1 MSTSD
6 DGSAGAPGREAPTGA
21 PSRIAGHPGHR
32 AARIALAVASAL
44 TVVATLGST
53 VAWAGLNGIAG
64 NIPSLP
70 MPAESNRPTKA
81 TPTAQTEYEAL
92 NILIMGTDTRTG
104 QGNEFGDP
112 GTTASGNGHSDTTI
126 LLHVSADRSRALAVS
141 IPRDSIV
148 TRPSCKDGDT
158 GTVTERFNGAFAAG
172 GPACTIRAVETL
184 TNVRVDHFFVVDFK
198 GFQSVVDSV
207 GGVPI
212 CLAEAVDDP
221 KSGLKLSAGPHVLDG
236 QEALAFARARKTLGD
251 GSDISRI
258 DRQQVFLSSLI
269 RQVQSKSLLTDLPT
283 LISVVNSVSK
293 SLTTDSGLGNLE
305 ALKNLALSLQGL
317 TPSKVKFLTVPWTLR
332 PDGNTLDWNTAKAD
346 PIWQSMIDDA
356 AYPPSA
362 SQLDGKPLKTAPS
375 AIRVKVLNGSGV
387 NGQARTAAAQLT
399 AQGFVVVG
407 VDTAPADIDTT
418 SIAYAA
424 TYDESMRTLAFAAS
438 ATDRQATGSGNVL
451 TLTIGKDWKA
461 MKTVVIKSSSAG
473 SGGSGVTAK
482 PADENVCVK

>member
-1 MSTSD
+1 MTTTD
-6 DGSAGAPGREAPTGA
+6 DGSAA
-21 PSRIAGHPGHR
+21 PSRSAGHHGHR
-32 AARIALAVASAL
+32 TARIAVAVASAL

-53 VAWAGLNGIAG
+53 VAWAGLNNLAG
-64 NIPSLP
+64 NIKTAAG
-70 MPAESNRPTKA
+70 PAESNRPTKA
-81 TPTAQTEYEAL
+81 APTAEADFEAL

-104 QGNEFGDP
+104 QGNDFGDP

-126 LLHVSADRSRALAVS
+126 LLHVSADRSRAFAVS
-141 IPRDSIV
+141 IPRDSWV

-158 GTVTERFNGAFAAG
+158 STVTGRFNDAFAAG

-198 GFQSVVDSV
+198 GFQSVVDAV

-221 KSGLKLSAGPHVLDG
+221 KSGLKLDKGTHVLDG
-236 QEALAFARARKTLGD
+236 SQALAFARARKTLGD
-251 GSDISRI
+251 GSDLSRI

-283 LISVVNSVSK
+283 LISVVDSVSQ
-293 SLTTDSGLGNLE
+293 SLTTDTELGNLE
-305 ALKNLALSLQGL
+305 ALKNLALSLQGI
-317 TPSKVKFLTVPWTLR
+317 TPSKVKFLTVPWVAR
-332 PDGNTLDWNTAKAD
+332 PDGATIEWNTAKAE
-346 PIWQSMIDDA
+346 PIWQAMINDT
-356 AYPPSA
+356 AYPPGA

-387 NGQARTAAAQLT
+387 NGQARAAAAQLT

-407 VDTAPADIDTT
+407 VDTAPADLATT
-418 SIAYAA
+418 SITYDP

-461 MKTVVIKSSSAG
+461 MKTVVIKSSG
-473 SGGSGVTAK
+473 SGSGSSGSGVTAK

>member
-1 MSTSD
+1 MIPTD
-6 DGSAGAPGREAPTGA
+6 DGSAAGSPGTA
-21 PSRIAGHPGHR
+21 SRIAGHHGHR
-32 AARIALAVASAL
+32 TARIAVAVLSAV

-53 VAWAGLNGIAG
+53 VAWAGLNQAAENIAREPISAG
-64 NIPSLP
+64 
-70 MPAESNRPTKA
+70 SNRPTKVA
-81 TPTAQTEYEAL
+81 PTEPTEYEAL
-92 NILIMGTDTRTG
+92 NILVMGTDTRTG
-104 QGNEFGDP
+104 QGNDFGDP

-126 LLHVSADRSRALAVS
+126 LLHVSADRSRAFAVS
-141 IPRDSIV
+141 IPRDSWV

-158 GTVTERFNGAFAAG
+158 STVTGRFNEAFAAG
-172 GPACTIRAVETL
+172 GPSCTIRAVEAL
-184 TNVRVDHFFVVDFK
+184 TDVRVDHFFVVDFK

-221 KSGLKLSAGPHVLDG
+221 KSGLKLDKGTHVLDG
-236 QEALAFARARKTLGD
+236 TQALAFARARKTLGD
-251 GSDISRI
+251 GSDLSRI

-283 LISVVNSVSK
+283 LYSVLDSVTK
-293 SLTTDSGLGNLE
+293 SLTVDTGLGTLE
-305 ALKNLALSLQGL
+305 DLKNLALSMQGL
-317 TPSKVKFLTVPWTLR
+317 TSSKVKFLTVPWVAR
-332 PDGNTLDWNTAKAD
+332 PDGATIEWNTAKAE
-346 PIWQSMIDDA
+346 PMWQAMINDT

-375 AIRVKVLNGSGV
+375 AVRVKVLNGSGV
-387 NGQARTAAAQLT
+387 NGQARKAAEQLT

-407 VDTAPADIDTT
+407 VDTAPADLDTT
-418 SIAYAA
+418 SITYDP

-438 ATDRQATGSGNVL
+438 ATDRQSTGSGNVL

-461 MKTVVIKSSSAG
+461 MKTVVIKSSGSG

-482 PADENVCVK
+482 PADENVCVS